1 MVRVH
6 VNHHRG
12 GKKGRFL
19 MYMPQARICECG
31 NQRNRVQ
38 KSEDYTRIICMP
50 VRECLYA
57 PRSVVCINILRFPLM
72 NFNKVYNKVYI
83 LSLFT
88 HFVVRKAS
96 SKIFTVRRSCGLGG
110 IFLSRMDVDFIVIV
124 GDFSKITL
132 HDQHCDSSCQ
142 LADGE

>member
-19 MYMPQARICECG
+19 MYMPQARICERG

-72 NFNKVYNKVYI
+72 NFNKVCIFFHYLLI
-83 LSLFT
+83 LLSVKPVAKYSLLGEA
-88 HFVVRKAS
+88 VV
-96 SKIFTVRRSCGLGG
+96 
-110 IFLSRMDVDFIVIV
+110 
-124 GDFSKITL
+124 
-132 HDQHCDSSCQ
+132 
-142 LADGE
+142 